1 MKDFW
6 AEELQNRKKVKILK
20 ATLVIIVLL
29 FLLSLIICG
38 IVYYYNIDFRQ
49 WCDEKIWTK
58 EIHEE
63 DTKSIDLDGDENT
76 QVYAYEKYICVFRKK
91 NLEFYNQVGTQVAKI
106 ELDINEAVFTKNG
119 RYMAICEKNGSKFY
133 LICGKEKLFENEI
146 EGNITQINVN
156 QSGYVS
162 VVISNTSYKS
172 VIDVFDKSGGEVFKT
187 NLVSARVV
195 DIDISQDSKYLAIAE
210 VDLSGI
216 LIQSSIQIVSMEL
229 AKTKPLEAIVYKYE
243 APTDKMIM
251 NIEYQDKNKLIC
263 MYSDGIEI
271 LEEQNSSNL
280 IKFEDGQLAFMTIE
294 LSNRIAL
301 VSEVSSGEYTA
312 DTSVRIINPITRK
325 EKNYNTRNIAKSMQ
339 ASDNKIALNF
349 GTELHIINKS
359 GILLKKYISNTE
371 INDIVITDAVVGIVY
386 KDKIQL
392 INI

>member
-1 MKDFW
+1 M
-6 AEELQNRKKVKILK
+6 
-20 ATLVIIVLL
+20 
-29 FLLSLIICG
+29 
-38 IVYYYNIDFRQ
+38 
-49 WCDEKIWTK
+49 
-58 EIHEE
+58 
-63 DTKSIDLDGDENT
+63 
-76 QVYAYEKYICVFRKK
+76 
-91 NLEFYNQVGTQVAKI
+91 
-106 ELDINEAVFTKNG
+106 
-119 RYMAICEKNGSKFY
+119 
-133 LICGKEKLFENEI
+133 
-146 EGNITQINVN
+146 
-156 QSGYVS
+156 
-162 VVISNTSYKS
+162 
-172 VIDVFDKSGGEVFKT
+172 
-187 NLVSARVV
+187 

-294 LSNRIAL
+294 LSNKIAL

-325 EKNYNTRNIAKSMQ
+325 EKNYNTRNIAKSVQ

-349 GTELHIINKS
+349 GT
-359 GILLKKYISNTE
+359 
-371 INDIVITDAVVGIVY
+371 
-386 KDKIQL
+386 
-392 INI
+392 

>member
-146 EGNITQINVN
+146 EGNITILDLASISKLYN
-156 QSGYVS
+156 Q
-162 VVISNTSYKS
+162 K
-172 VIDVFDKSGGEVFKT
+172 
-187 NLVSARVV
+187 
-195 DIDISQDSKYLAIAE
+195 
-210 VDLSGI
+210 
-216 LIQSSIQIVSMEL
+216 
-229 AKTKPLEAIVYKYE
+229 
-243 APTDKMIM
+243 
-251 NIEYQDKNKLIC
+251 
-263 MYSDGIEI
+263 
-271 LEEQNSSNL
+271 
-280 IKFEDGQLAFMTIE
+280 
-294 LSNRIAL
+294 
-301 VSEVSSGEYTA
+301 
-312 DTSVRIINPITRK
+312 
-325 EKNYNTRNIAKSMQ
+325 
-339 ASDNKIALNF
+339 
-349 GTELHIINKS
+349 
-359 GILLKKYISNTE
+359 
-371 INDIVITDAVVGIVY
+371 
-386 KDKIQL
+386 
-392 INI
+392 

>member
-1 MKDFW
+1 
-6 AEELQNRKKVKILK
+6 
-20 ATLVIIVLL
+20 
-29 FLLSLIICG
+29 
-38 IVYYYNIDFRQ
+38 
-49 WCDEKIWTK
+49 
-58 EIHEE
+58 
-63 DTKSIDLDGDENT
+63 
-76 QVYAYEKYICVFRKK
+76 
-91 NLEFYNQVGTQVAKI
+91 
-106 ELDINEAVFTKNG
+106 
-119 RYMAICEKNGSKFY
+119 
-133 LICGKEKLFENEI
+133 
-146 EGNITQINVN
+146 
-156 QSGYVS
+156 
-162 VVISNTSYKS
+162 
-172 VIDVFDKSGGEVFKT
+172 
-187 NLVSARVV
+187 
-195 DIDISQDSKYLAIAE
+195 
-210 VDLSGI
+210 
-216 LIQSSIQIVSMEL
+216 
-229 AKTKPLEAIVYKYE
+229 
-243 APTDKMIM
+243 
-251 NIEYQDKNKLIC
+251 

-271 LEEQNSSNL
+271 LKEQNSSNL

>member
-1 MKDFW
+1 
-6 AEELQNRKKVKILK
+6 
-20 ATLVIIVLL
+20 
-29 FLLSLIICG
+29 
-38 IVYYYNIDFRQ
+38 
-49 WCDEKIWTK
+49 
-58 EIHEE
+58 
-63 DTKSIDLDGDENT
+63 
-76 QVYAYEKYICVFRKK
+76 
-91 NLEFYNQVGTQVAKI
+91 
-106 ELDINEAVFTKNG
+106 
-119 RYMAICEKNGSKFY
+119 
-133 LICGKEKLFENEI
+133 
-146 EGNITQINVN
+146 
-156 QSGYVS
+156 
-162 VVISNTSYKS
+162 
-172 VIDVFDKSGGEVFKT
+172 
-187 NLVSARVV
+187 
-195 DIDISQDSKYLAIAE
+195 
-210 VDLSGI
+210 
-216 LIQSSIQIVSMEL
+216 
-229 AKTKPLEAIVYKYE
+229 
-243 APTDKMIM
+243 MIM